1 MTHLLFFTVEGIPCA
16 LPLAEIRQVV
26 GMVELRP
33 ETGRRRGG
41 AGTMNLHGRTVP
53 VYSLRSLLG
62 LAERPPLPTDV
73 LIIAHPSGEC
83 VALWADGVR
92 GVQESRVQ
100 LPPDASSSPGVLP
113 TEEGEIIVHDLGA
126 FLAAE
131 EIAHHLLPDGA
142 AVAGGATPP
151 HDAEKAGE
159 ILAERARA
167 VARPKKE
174 NGETPFSELLT
185 FRLAGQE
192 YAIKTQYIR
201 EVFIMHEIIPVPG
214 VPDFIV
220 GICAVRGEIISV
232 VDLRALFSIPKHGLT
247 DLNRVIVLSDGTMTF
262 GVLADYITDIYIR
275 PTDPFSPVEP
285 DTTPIEQ
292 RYLLGAIDGSVIVLD
307 AAAILADPAMVI
319 DQTRK

>member
-1 MTHLLFFTVEGIPCA
+1 M
-16 LPLAEIRQVV
+16 
-26 GMVELRP
+26 
-33 ETGRRRGG
+33 
-41 AGTMNLHGRTVP
+41 
-53 VYSLRSLLG
+53 
-62 LAERPPLPTDV
+62 
-73 LIIAHPSGEC
+73 
-83 VALWADGVR
+83 ALWADGVR
-92 GVQESRVQ
+92 GCRRAGCNSRPT
-100 LPPDASSSPGVLP
+100 LLLSRRAA

-201 EVFIMHEIIPVPG
+201 EVFIMHEIIPVPPG

-220 GICAVRGEIISV
+220 GICAVRGGEIISV

-275 PTDPFSPVEP
+275 PTDPFSPPVEP

-307 AAAILADPAMVI
+307 AAAILADPPAMVI